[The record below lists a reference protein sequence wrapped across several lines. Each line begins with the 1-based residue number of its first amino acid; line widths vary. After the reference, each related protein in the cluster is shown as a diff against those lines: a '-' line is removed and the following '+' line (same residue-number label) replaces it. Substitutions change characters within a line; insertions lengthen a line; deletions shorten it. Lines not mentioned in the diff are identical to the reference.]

1 MTRAQNPLSL
11 EYILLGFLNQEP
23 IHGYDLYKKLGEMN
37 GIALVW
43 RVKQSYLYA
52 LLDKLEKD
60 GLVTSKTVP
69 GESFLTRKEFK
80 LTDMGKQNFHSWL
93 TSPVKHGREM
103 RQEFLAKLYFSQSA
117 KRDLYQKLIQE
128 QHQVCSEWLSNLK
141 NDLSK
146 QTNEQPYK
154 QVILNYRISQTRAM
168 INWLNDLLDG
178 DKQKS

>member
-11 EYILLGFLNQEP
+11 EYILLGFLDQEP

-60 GLVTSKTVP
+60 GLVTSKIVP
-69 GESFLTRKEFK
+69 GESFLSRKEFQ
-80 LTDMGKQNFHSWL
+80 LTDMGKQNFQTWL

-103 RQEFLAKLYFSQSA
+103 RQEFLAKLYFAQSA
-117 KRDLYQKLIQE
+117 KNYLYQKLIQE
-128 QHQVCSEWLSNLK
+128 QLQVCSEWLSSLK

-154 QVILNYRISQTRAM
+154 QVILKYRISQTRAM

-178 DKQKS
+178 DKL